1 MAANIQ
7 FDSAQALGVAESIKR
22 KAESAQGVIT
32 QLTNEIHAI
41 NSWWHGES
49 QKAFVDQY
57 DSLKPSFDKMI
68 ECVQTISANMKQ
80 IVSIKE
86 EAEQQ
91 MAAKLRSK

>member
-7 FDSAQALGVAESIKR
+7 FDSTQAAGVAQSIKR
-22 KAESAQGVIT
+22 KAENAQTVIK

-68 ECVQTISANMKQ
+68 ECVNTISGNLIE
-80 IVSIKE
+80 IVRIKE

-91 MAAKLRSK
+91 MASKLRSK